1 MTRFV
6 AFTVNGLSTG
16 MIYAAVALSLVLIW
30 RATRVVNFAVG
41 AMAMVTTFVALA
53 VYTRTG
59 SYWLG
64 FTVALLAGFALG
76 AGVERLVVRRLA
88 GAPPL
93 AAVLVTLGLLI
104 VLEAGAGIVFGGEFR
119 SFPAAFSQRALR
131 VGGTATLSPFALFA
145 VGAVLAVM
153 AALLALF
160 RGTRVGLQLRA
171 AAFAPEVARLLGV
184 RVGRMLTLGWA
195 LASLVGSLAG
205 LLIAPTTLLHP
216 TSMDGVLVHGFA
228 AAVLGG
234 LDSPTGAVAGGLIVG
249 LALSY
254 VGGYLGGEL
263 ISLAA
268 LAILVGVLMLR
279 PAGLFATTTVRR
291 V

>member
-64 FTVALLAGFALG
+64 VTVALLAGFALG

-145 VGAVLAVM
+145 VGAVLTVM

-216 TSMDGVLVHGFA
+216 TSMDGVLVHGFT

-263 ISLAA
+263 VSLAA